1 MEACTTIE
9 IMFHWSMAK
18 LKHLQDLIR
27 RIAQVDDGRARV
39 LVMKA
44 RAAGHFTTGGRGTSA
59 PDMVASDAASA
70 LLLALQMEQPTDA
83 GAAVKALRDL
93 PIFLFGYETGDR
105 VMRKFEPDWNGI
117 EGEGLGPHLPACFGD
132 KVPATLGEALDI
144 LFASGEPFANRYD
157 KIEHSIQWGGSKVKL
172 SLADKNHDYNGW
184 GEDGTRAWEFLY
196 ETNTDEAKDLLGA
209 WTVKTVHCEALRALH
224 NLIHRVAG

>member
-1 MEACTTIE
+1 
-9 IMFHWSMAK
+9 MAK
-18 LKHLQDLIR
+18 LKHLQNLIR
-27 RIAQVDDGRARV
+27 RIAQVDEGRARV

-59 PDMVASDAASA
+59 PDMVSNDAASA

-93 PIFLFGYETGDR
+93 PIYLFGYEPGDR

-117 EGEGLGPHLPACFGD
+117 EGEGLGPHMPACFGG
-132 KVPATLGEALDI
+132 KVPATLGEALNI
-144 LFASGEPFANRYD
+144 LFAFEKPFGNRFD

-172 SLADKNHDYNGW
+172 SLADESHKYHGFD
-184 GEDGTRAWEFLY
+184 EDGTRAWEFLY
-196 ETNTDEAKDLLGA
+196 ETNTDESKDELGA

-224 NLIHRVAG
+224 DLIHGGNDQ